1 MIDEIGVLLLQAQ
14 PAPLGMDFFFMIG
27 SIGLIFYLLVLRP
40 DGVKRKE
47 HEAQL
52 AAAAKGDQ
60 VTTTGG
66 IQGTITGST
75 DDVVTVEI
83 AVLKS
88 GERVRV
94 KIARSAISTVSKAGS
109 DSTESS
115 KKKGGES

>member
-1 MIDEIGVLLLQAQ
+1 MTDEMGAILLQGAA
-14 PAPLGMDFFFMIG
+14 APLGTDFFFMIG

-40 DGVKRKE
+40 DSAKRKE

-52 AAAAKGDQ
+52 AAASKGD
-60 VTTTGG
+60 VITTTGG

-94 KIARSAISTVSKAGS
+94 KIARTAIATVEKVESASNDK
-109 DSTESS
+109 E
-115 KKKGGES
+115 KKKGGEA